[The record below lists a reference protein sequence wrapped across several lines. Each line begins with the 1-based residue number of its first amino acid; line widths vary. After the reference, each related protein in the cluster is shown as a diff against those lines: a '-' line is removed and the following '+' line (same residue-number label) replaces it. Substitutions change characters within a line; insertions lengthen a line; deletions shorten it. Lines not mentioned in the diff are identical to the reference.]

1 MVTEELMSRSVLAK
15 LQERQFDIAV
25 RVRDICDKHGIRY
38 FLIAGTLL
46 GAVRHHGFIP
56 WDDDLDIGMLRHDYD
71 RFVELAQNELGA
83 GYFVQTYKTDPF
95 MPLPYAK
102 VRINGTVLREAVAHE
117 CKWNSGIFI
126 DIFPFDAVPTS
137 RMLRLMHKGSM
148 YLIGRTLLVKCGFN
162 PLQGET
168 SGAKKFVYRSFI
180 HPLSR
185 MLPRALLVKAMDALA
200 RLFSGTATADVM
212 ATGGAY
218 GYDRE
223 TISREWVTESVPLE
237 FGGKLFSCP
246 AHWQKYLTNL
256 YRDYMKLP
264 PVESRYN
271 RHGIVEIDFGK
282 EE

>member
-1 MVTEELMSRSVLAK
+1 MATEELMSPPMLAK
-15 LQERQFDIAV
+15 LQDRQFDLAV

-56 WDDDLDIGMLRHDYD
+56 WDDDLDIGMLRRDYD
-71 RFVELAQNELGA
+71 RFIELAQNELGA
-83 GYFVQTYKTDPF
+83 GYFVQTYETDPY

-102 VRINGTVLREAVAHE
+102 IRVNGTVLREAVARD
-117 CKWNSGIFI
+117 CNWNTGIFI
-126 DIFPFDAVPTS
+126 DIFPFDAVPGN
-137 RMLRLMHKGSM
+137 RMLRLMHKWSM

-162 PLQGET
+162 PLHGET
-168 SGAKKFVYRSFI
+168 SDLKKFIYRAAV

-185 MLPRALLVKAMDALA
+185 VLPRSLQVKVMDALA
-200 RLFSGTATADVM
+200 RLFSRTSTAEVM

-223 TISREWVTESVPLE
+223 TISREWVTEVVPLE
-237 FGGKLFSCP
+237 FRGMPFSCP
-246 AHWQKYLTNL
+246 AHWHKYLTNL

-271 RHGIVEIDFGK
+271 RHGIIEIDFGK